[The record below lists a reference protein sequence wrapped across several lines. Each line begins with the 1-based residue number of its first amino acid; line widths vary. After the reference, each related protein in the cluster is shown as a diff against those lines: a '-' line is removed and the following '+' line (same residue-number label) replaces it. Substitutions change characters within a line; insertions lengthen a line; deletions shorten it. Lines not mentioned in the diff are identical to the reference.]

1 MTKTLSLLLA
11 AALAATAP
19 EAVAQ
24 VRTDALEKAFDD
36 MEKQLDKSMGKLER
50 DLEAYFKRIEADL
63 EKTFAEFEN
72 ELDRSWGQN
81 KRISTQ
87 KVWVGYSDNL
97 DTRYTVDY
105 DTGQV
110 SIETTR
116 NDLTPNQLR
125 SQFDRLMSVDS
136 NDIDEYDQ
144 IAKRMRRKT
153 KAAGL
158 DEPPPKPQDRRPNEL
173 GQIIDKSAPVRVEQV
188 PVTGPG
194 GRPMEVKRITV
205 PFNADAAKLNAERLR
220 QPVEAYADNYRLPR
234 ALVLSIIKN
243 ESSFNPRAQSPVPA
257 FGLMQLVPSS
267 GGKDAYTFVL
277 GGKPSMP
284 TPDYLFRPLENVELG
299 AAYLHL
305 LHYRYLDGIKDPA
318 SRLYCVIAAYNTG
331 PGNVAR
337 AFTGRMNIDAA
348 EAAINRMSSDQ
359 VYQTL
364 VAKLPYDETR
374 VYLAKVRRDMEL
386 FRDWDARRG

>member
-1 MTKTLSLLLA
+1 
-11 AALAATAP
+11 
-19 EAVAQ
+19 
-24 VRTDALEKAFDD
+24 
-36 MEKQLDKSMGKLER
+36 
-50 DLEAYFKRIEADL
+50 
-63 EKTFAEFEN
+63 
-72 ELDRSWGQN
+72 
-81 KRISTQ
+81 
-87 KVWVGYSDNL
+87 
-97 DTRYTVDY
+97 
-105 DTGQV
+105 
-110 SIETTR
+110 
-116 NDLTPNQLR
+116 
-125 SQFDRLMSVDS
+125 
-136 NDIDEYDQ
+136 
-144 IAKRMRRKT
+144 MRRKT

-158 DEPPPKPQDRRPNEL
+158 DEPPPKPQDRRRNEL

-284 TPDYLFRPLENVELG
+284 TPDYLFRPSENVELG

-305 LHYRYLDGIKDPA
+305 LNYRYLDGIKDPA

-337 AFTGRMNIDAA
+337 TFTGRTNIDAA